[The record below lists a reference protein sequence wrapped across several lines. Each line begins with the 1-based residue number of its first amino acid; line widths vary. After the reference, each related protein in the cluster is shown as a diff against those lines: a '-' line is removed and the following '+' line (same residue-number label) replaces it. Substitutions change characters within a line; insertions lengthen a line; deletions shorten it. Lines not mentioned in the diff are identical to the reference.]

1 MLGAGIMGPIVTQPP
16 QLGCMGQGDLS
27 LILMLR
33 ANPVAN
39 FTFWI
44 QGF

>member
-1 MLGAGIMGPIVTQPP
+1 MLGVGIVGPITTQPL

-27 LILMLR
+27 LVFMLR

-39 FTFWI
+39 LMFWV